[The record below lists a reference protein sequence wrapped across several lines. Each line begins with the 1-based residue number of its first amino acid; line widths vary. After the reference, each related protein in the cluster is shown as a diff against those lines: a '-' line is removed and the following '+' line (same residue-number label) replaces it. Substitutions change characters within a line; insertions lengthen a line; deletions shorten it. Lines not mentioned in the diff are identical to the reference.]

1 MTIRERLKGVLRFP
15 GQETLPPMPVEEVH
29 LVRYY
34 REKKEAEVMAKGRT
48 VTLYDVHNIH
58 SFDPNEVWTWDERT
72 EYRYFGF
79 DGRVRGVLFGTLVI
93 ERMG

>member
-1 MTIRERLKGVLRFP
+1 MTIRERVRGILGLTS
-15 GQETLPPMPVEEVH
+15 QEAMPPMPIEDIH

-34 REKKEAEVMAKGRT
+34 REKNEAEVMAKGRT
-48 VTLYDVHNIH
+48 AYLYEVHSVH
-58 SFDPNEVWTWDERT
+58 SFNPDEVWTWDEKT

-79 DGRVRGVLFGTLVI
+79 SGKTRGVLFGTMVI